1 MDDKENLNQ
10 YSNYLNLSRA
20 KLKSIP
26 KEVLD
31 QKDSLESLDISG
43 NNFNDF
49 YSVLNDLTKF
59 KKLKRLKINIFTQ
72 EQAKNIIDLMPNLEY
87 LNDEA
92 INEEVNIEQKKE
104 KSVNNNKE
112 KINVKNKSPLKQ
124 ITDNNFKPVFKKF
137 EEFFKLN
144 LNKKEKFQKI
154 ISAFNEKYKQ
164 LNIKE
169 NKIINEKMIDKE
181 IEKELELC
189 KFISSELRKIKDDM
203 NNNDYKPNSVDK
215 LLNIMIENENI
226 KNKCNE
232 ILKEKKKIIKISLKD
247 SDINKNKKSVKSLK
261 NNQSNNLFKE
271 EGKKENKLLSKKY
284 KKENKKYINRSFN
297 KNSEERIK
305 FSNSSFEK
313 FNNRLTFSE
322 RKSII
327 ESKLGKESKIFRT
340 KIDLSDFNDDSY
352 SQNLFM
358 RSKTDFNTLNIFED
372 KNNDMILKEKMNPRI
387 ISLKNLL
394 DIINQIYKL
403 RSSRIEK
410 QNQGVY
416 NKGTLEQDFY
426 AYLKS
431 RYGLKNLIIEW
442 SINILSSIQAYYEIS
457 GEVYLF
463 ALILK
468 NELDE
473 DSIEILNK
481 IKTTMNNILNLIYDY
496 NISKIKD
503 IKQNKEFINENEW
516 IAIGNLLY
524 NDDDKMKNQFINEVY
539 SFINKLIKDKKVIE
553 KIDKKILFE
562 DFVNILI
569 IFNMKLRKKYLY
581 NLFVLFSKED
591 SKKTGIIN
599 LENFKQL
606 IKNSD
611 IIKDEK
617 KIEEVT
623 EKLIEILG
631 QEESGQITFTDVVEI
646 LENLNLI
653 TEKGKIKFLDKLSNM
668 NV

>member
-92 INEEVNIEQKKE
+92 INEEVNTEQKKE
-104 KSVNNNKE
+104 KSVSNNKE

-261 NNQSNNLFKE
+261 NNQSNNIFKE

-352 SQNLFM
+352 SQNIFM
-358 RSKTDFNTLNIFED
+358 RSKTDFNNSNIFED

-403 RSSRIEK
+403 RSTRIEK

-496 NISKIKD
+496 NIRKIKD

-516 IAIGNLLY
+516 KAIGNLLY
-524 NDDDKMKNQFINEVY
+524 NDDDKMKNQFINEVD

-631 QEESGQITFTDVVEI
+631 QEESDQITFTDVVEI

>member
-49 YSVLNDLTKF
+49 YSVLNDLTKL

-92 INEEVNIEQKKE
+92 INEEVNTEQKKE
-104 KSVNNNKE
+104 KSVSNNKE

-261 NNQSNNLFKE
+261 NNQSNNIFKE
-271 EGKKENKLLSKKY
+271 EGKKVNKLLSKKY

-358 RSKTDFNTLNIFED
+358 RSKTDFNNLNIFED

-403 RSSRIEK
+403 RSTRIEK

-516 IAIGNLLY
+516 KAIGNLLY
-524 NDDDKMKNQFINEVY
+524 NDDDKMKNQFINEVD

-581 NLFVLFSKED
+581 NLYVLFSKED

-631 QEESGQITFTDVVEI
+631 QEESGQITFTDIVEI

>member
-92 INEEVNIEQKKE
+92 INEEVNTEQKKE
-104 KSVNNNKE
+104 KSVSNNKE

-271 EGKKENKLLSKKY
+271 EGKKENKLSKKY

-305 FSNSSFEK
+305 FSNSSSEK

-372 KNNDMILKEKMNPRI
+372 KNNDIILKEKMNPRI

-496 NISKIKD
+496 NIRKIKD

-516 IAIGNLLY
+516 KAIGNLLY

-653 TEKGKIKFLDKLSNM
+653 TEKGKIKFLDKLSNEKL
-668 NV
+668 

>member
-92 INEEVNIEQKKE
+92 INEEVNTEQKKE

-215 LLNIMIENENI
+215 LLNIMVENENI

-261 NNQSNNLFKE
+261 NNQSNNIFKE
-271 EGKKENKLLSKKY
+271 EGKKENKLSKMY

-358 RSKTDFNTLNIFED
+358 RSKNDFNNLNIFED

-442 SINILSSIQAYYEIS
+442 SINILSSIQAYYEIN

-524 NDDDKMKNQFINEVY
+524 NDDNKMKNQFINEVY

-668 NV
+668 NL

>member
-92 INEEVNIEQKKE
+92 INEEVNTEQKKE
-104 KSVNNNKE
+104 KSVSNNKE

-261 NNQSNNLFKE
+261 NNQSNNIFKE
-271 EGKKENKLLSKKY
+271 EGKKENKLSKKY

-358 RSKTDFNTLNIFED
+358 RSKTDFNNLNIFED

-524 NDDDKMKNQFINEVY
+524 NDDDKMKNQFINEVN

-631 QEESGQITFTDVVEI
+631 QEESDQITFTDVVEI

-668 NV
+668 NL

>member
-247 SDINKNKKSVKSLK
+247 SDINKNKKSVKSLQ
-261 NNQSNNLFKE
+261 NNQSNNLYKE
-271 EGKKENKLLSKKY
+271 EGKKENKLSKKY

-358 RSKTDFNTLNIFED
+358 RSKTDFNNLNIFED

-403 RSSRIEK
+403 RSTRIEK

-442 SINILSSIQAYYEIS
+442 SINILSSIQAYYEIN

-516 IAIGNLLY
+516 KAIGNLLY
-524 NDDDKMKNQFINEVY
+524 NDEDQMKNQFINEVD
-539 SFINKLIKDKKVIE
+539 SFINKLIKDKKIIE

>member
-92 INEEVNIEQKKE
+92 INEEVNTEQKKE
-104 KSVNNNKE
+104 KSVSNNKE

-261 NNQSNNLFKE
+261 NNQSNNIFKE
-271 EGKKENKLLSKKY
+271 EGKKVNKLSKKY

-352 SQNLFM
+352 SQNIFM
-358 RSKTDFNTLNIFED
+358 RSKTDFNNSNIFED

-403 RSSRIEK
+403 RSTRIEK

-496 NISKIKD
+496 NIRKIKD

-516 IAIGNLLY
+516 KAIGNLLY

-631 QEESGQITFTDVVEI
+631 QEESGQITFTDIVEI